1 MVLIVQERLLY
12 TRQNFLKIMIIV
24 LSFPFMPHLLAL
36 VRVARLVR
44 VVRLFRILTVTVR
57 GLRATRAS
65 LAGQSLM
72 YVACITTLLVIAG
85 ASLLLVIEPSTVGED
100 FWASIWWAVV
110 TVTTVGYGDIA
121 PSTPYGRVVAV
132 VLMLSGLGLI
142 STLAASISA
151 YFVGTERETEFQ
163 AMTERLERIE
173 KLLQERNTAEQER
186 DSMTPGL
193 SSRGDP

>member
-1 MVLIVQERLLY
+1 
-12 TRQNFLKIMIIV
+12 MIIV